1 MKRILMAVLALS
13 LLSGVVG
20 VQAQERDRDRER
32 ELREQLRDL
41 QRQMRDIQREL
52 GEATRFR
59 FVEPLIM
66 GFGNRARLGVVV
78 NTARDEETDDIGAVL
93 QAVTPDGPADDAGL
107 ESGDII
113 ISVNGEPL
121 TETQRWQTPGDK
133 LIKLARELDDGDTV
147 EIEYQ
152 RDGQRMTTTITA
164 RRVAGSSYAFTV
176 PDFEFPGITIDT
188 LRIRE
193 FANGWADR
201 AREVAG
207 RLEVRSRGGPFVVS
221 LFGARW
227 ADMELVTIDDA
238 LGSYFGTTEG
248 LLVVRAPRDDL
259 LNLQSGDVLLRI
271 GGRTPNSPSH
281 AMRIL
286 RSYEPGDEVRIDIM
300 RNRARQTLTATVP
313 ERDRGLHEEEQS

>member
-121 TETQRWQTPGDK
+121 TETRRWQTPGDK

-164 RRVAGSSYAFTV
+164 QRVPGYSYSFTV
-176 PDFEFPGITIDT
+176 PDFERRVITIDT

-201 AREVAG
+201 ARDIAG
-207 RLEVRSRGGPFVVS
+207 RFDVRSGGGPFAIS

-227 ADMELVTIDDA
+227 ADLELVTIDDA

-259 LNLQSGDVLLRI
+259 LNLESGDVLLRI
-271 GGRTPNSPSH
+271 GGRMPHSPSH

-313 ERDRGLHEEEQS
+313 ERDRGLHGEEQ

>member
-1 MKRILMAVLALS
+1 MKRILMAVLALG

-20 VQAQERDRDRER
+20 VQAQDRDRERER

-59 FVEPLIM
+59 FVEPLIV

-107 ESGDII
+107 ESGDIV
-113 ISVNGEPL
+113 ISVNGESL
-121 TETQRWQTPGDK
+121 TETRRWQTPGDK
-133 LIKLARELDDGDTV
+133 LVKLAREFDDGDTV

-152 RDGQRMTTTITA
+152 RDGQRMTATITA
-164 RRVAGSSYAFTV
+164 RRVPGYSYSFTV
-176 PDFEFPGITIDT
+176 PDLDISIDT

-201 AREVAG
+201 ARDIAG
-207 RLEVRSRGGPFVVS
+207 RVMVRSGDGVFGVS

-227 ADMELVTIDDA
+227 ADMELVTIDEA

-313 ERDRGLHEEEQS
+313 ERDRGLHREEP

>member
-1 MKRILMAVLALS
+1 MRRIIMTVLALG
-13 LLSGVVG
+13 LVSGIGG
-20 VQAQERDRDRER
+20 VQAQERDRDQQR
-32 ELREQLRDL
+32 ELRERLRDL
-41 QRQMRDIQREL
+41 QREVREIQREL
-52 GEATRFR
+52 GENTRMR
-59 FVEPLIM
+59 FVEPLVM

-93 QAVTPDGPADDAGL
+93 TAVTPDGPADDAGL
-107 ESGDII
+107 ESGDIL

-121 TETQRWQTPGDK
+121 TETRRWQTPGDK
-133 LIKLARELDDGDTV
+133 LVALARELDDGDTV

-152 RDGQRMTTTITA
+152 RDGQQATTTITA
-164 RRVAGSSYAFTV
+164 RRVPGYSYSFTV
-176 PDFEFPGITIDT
+176 PDFAFPDITVDT

-193 FANGWADR
+193 FTNDWTER
-201 AREVAG
+201 ARNMAG
-207 RLEVRSRGGPFVVS
+207 RVLVASGNGLFGVS

-238 LGSYFGTTEG
+238 LGGYFGTTEG

-259 LNLQSGDVLLRI
+259 LTLQSGDVLLRI

-286 RSYEPGDEVRIDIM
+286 RSYEPGDEIRIDIM
-300 RNRARQTLTATVP
+300 RNHARQTLTATVP
-313 ERDRGLHEEEQS
+313 ERDRGLHWEEQ